1 MVSGEFSYLLPFDLF
16 LTTLLTSQQS
26 GDLLMIISKFDNYPL
41 PETVVAEIM
50 SDLLAALVYLHSNCI
65 VHRDIKPKNLMV
77 KWESSS
83 EKHRKRLR
91 IKVGDFGLATIIRNP
106 DEPLR
111 KVCGTP
117 SYVAPEMI
125 RECGY
130 SYPIDIWAA
139 GVIMFILFHGFAP
152 FNGDEG
158 DDDQLLFQR
167 IVMGELDTHNH
178 IWPTLSYD
186 ARELIQAMLTVDQQ
200 FRPEAATLLNT
211 VWMRLG
217 VSWH

>member
-1 MVSGEFSYLLPFDLF
+1 
-16 LTTLLTSQQS
+16 
-26 GDLLMIISKFDNYPL
+26 MIISKFDNYPL
-41 PETVVAEIM
+41 PEAVVSEIM
-50 SDLLAALVYLHSNCI
+50 SDLLSAIVYLHSNQI
-65 VHRDIKPKNLMV
+65 VHRDIKPENLMV
-77 KWESSS
+77 KWEPSSDP
-83 EKHRKRLR
+83 ERKRLR
-91 IKVGDFGLATIIRNP
+91 IKVGDFGLATVIRN

-125 RECGY
+125 RESGY
-130 SYPIDIWAA
+130 SFLIDVWAS

-167 IVMGELDTHNH
+167 IVMGEIDTHNH

-186 ARELIQAMLTVDQQ
+186 ARSLIEAMLTVDQQ
-200 FRPEAATLLNT
+200 FRPTAATLLNT